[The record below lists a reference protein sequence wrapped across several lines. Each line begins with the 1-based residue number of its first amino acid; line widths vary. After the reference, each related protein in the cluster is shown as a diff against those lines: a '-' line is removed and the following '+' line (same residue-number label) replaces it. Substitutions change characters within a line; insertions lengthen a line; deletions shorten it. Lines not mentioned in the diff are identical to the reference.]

1 MPTVY
6 AHLLTTTL
14 LFFSLTT
21 HGATMS
27 ESDNNIEAPDFQFTQ
42 HCAGRYQLELP
53 TDMEQILGSYGEPNI
68 GVSTYGPNK
77 QKDTKG
83 VFRGDGYVEQW
94 LSDVEKTR
102 TKERAETQYVYK
114 ELDSKLKT
122 VVYYA
127 DHRNKPGVSKKPN
140 VSHIFETFFFKDF
153 PEAELGIAINGSG
166 AKGVIDRSE
175 ANYKAI
181 FRDRLEQ
188 MQERADHVRY
198 LPWPHIQPGV
208 CLDKEFTVHLEVPAE
223 SEAYGAEFYNGKG
236 STFGIE
242 VDVYSSKEG
251 LDQELSRNGGLLSFF
266 ASTSMK
272 VAGREGKLFTSSGK
286 YSDKVREFRW
296 VSTDTKLNSIQYAH
310 LEISGKI
317 DMEDYPE
324 MAPMNGTDV
333 IVGLLKGFQ
342 VRENGMLGVKR

>member
-1 MPTVY
+1 M
-6 AHLLTTTL
+6 
-14 LFFSLTT
+14 
-21 HGATMS
+21 
-27 ESDNNIEAPDFQFTQ
+27 PDFQFTQ
-42 HCAGRYQLELP
+42 HCAGRYQLALP
-53 TDMEQILGSYGEPNI
+53 TDMEQILGSYGEPDI

-77 QKDTKG
+77 QKGTKG
-83 VFRGDGYVEQW
+83 VFLGESRVEQW
-94 LSDVEKTR
+94 LSRVEQAR
-102 TKERAETQYVYK
+102 QEDMGETGYIHK
-114 ELDSKLKT
+114 SLDGALKT
-122 VVYYA
+122 IVYYS
-127 DHRNKPGVSKKPN
+127 DDRELMNDPETEHG
-140 VSHIFETFFFKDF
+140 FYTFFLKDY
-153 PEAELGIAINGSG
+153 PEKEVAIAINGSG

-181 FRDRLEQ
+181 YRARLEQ

-198 LPWPHIQPGV
+198 LPWLHIQPGV
-208 CLDKEFTVHLEVPAE
+208 CLSKEFTIH
-223 SEAYGAEFYNGKG
+223 SEIAPDSEDYAIKFYNGKG
-236 STFGIE
+236 SNLK
-242 VDVYSSKEG
+242 VSAHYYSSESG
-251 LDQELSRNGGLLSFF
+251 LDQELSRNSGLLSFF
-266 ASTSMK
+266 SSTSMK